1 MSLDRLKSLYREVI
15 LENANNP
22 QNHGSL
28 ADADYQTTVYNSSC
42 GDKLNLFLN
51 LNDQNE
57 ISAIKFNGEGCTISQ
72 ASASLMTQ
80 VVKGKN
86 KDEAIEIAKI
96 FSKMAMGKD
105 CSKDEIAKLGDAQ
118 IMTNIM
124 MFPARIKCA
133 TLAWWAL
140 EQILLGKDEDE
151 END

>member
-1 MSLDRLKSLYREVI
+1 MGLDRLKFLYREVI

-22 QNHGSL
+22 QNHGSI
-28 ADADYQTTVYNSSC
+28 ANADYQTTVYNPSC

-80 VVKGKN
+80 VVKGKTKN
-86 KDEAIEIAKI
+86 EAVKIAQI
-96 FSKMAMGKD
+96 FSKMAMGKK
-105 CSKDEIAKLGDAQ
+105 CSQEEIAQLGDAQ

-140 EQILLGKDEDE
+140 ERILLGKDEDE